1 MKRLNT
7 IVALIISSILLSGCA
22 GGAGLGLGVRQS
34 DLDAWVGVPA
44 KALDVHSVFLTM
56 RLERTFTD
64 DGMEIRNYVNEVSR
78 VVCPAAGVCVQRP
91 GACNNIFYIDEG
103 YVVEYR
109 PTGSG
114 GVRCFTNATLRPQ
127 GVW

>member
-1 MKRLNT
+1 MKRL
-7 IVALIISSILLSGCA
+7 AIIMISFALSGCL
-22 GGAGLGLGVRQS
+22 GAGARVNQS
-34 DLDAWVGVPA
+34 DLDAWVGVPV

-56 RLERTFTD
+56 RLERSFTE
-64 DGMEIRNYVNEVSR
+64 DGLEIRNYVNEMKTNACVMIGSNL
-78 VVCPAAGVCVQRP
+78 VCNEQR
-91 GACNNIFYIDEG
+91 GACNNIFYIHEG

-114 GVRCFTNATLRPQ
+114 RVRCFTDGSLRPQ